1 MKLSLRKL
9 VNGSQQLSNIAYK
22 QGLPC
27 KLSYALAKN
36 IKKIESELQIY
47 NSEREKIIEK
57 YCVKDEDGKLKL
69 NKDNTYDIKE
79 EFIDVCNKEIN
90 SLLDIE
96 VDIDIH
102 KIKINDLYN
111 SNCDMSPAE
120 LMVIDYMI
128 DEEE

>member
-1 MKLSLRKL
+1 MKLSLRRL
-9 VNGSQQLSNIAYK
+9 VNGSQQLSTLAYK

-36 IKKIESELQIY
+36 IKKIEDELLIY
-47 NSEREKIIEK
+47 NSERQKIIEK
-57 YCVKDEDGKLKL
+57 YCVKDDCGKLKL
-69 NKDNTYDIKE
+69 NKDNTYNIKE
-79 EFIDVCNKEIN
+79 EFVDVCNKEIN

-96 VDIDIH
+96 VDIDIY
-102 KIKINDLYN
+102 KFNINDLYN